1 MTQPNWIMRFSAIK
15 PAENAVPPA
24 AERVEDA
31 ALPAAKP
38 AEDAALP
45 AAKPA
50 EDAAPPA
57 VKPTE
62 DAAPPAAT
70 MQLSADLYE
79 EGPKPTGKLYPGSV
93 DWHAEQVAGAAG

>member
-1 MTQPNWIMRFSAIK
+1 MIRRPPRSTLFPYTTLFRSDCITERSPTLREAMTQPNWIMRFSAIK

-50 EDAAPPA
+50 QDA
-57 VKPTE
+57 E
-62 DAAPPAAT
+62 LPAAKP
-70 MQLSADLYE
+70 E
-79 EGPKPTGKLYPGSV
+79 ET
-93 DWHAEQVAGAAG
+93 AELPAAQAE